1 MLTKLLLRVFVKNY
15 HRPDAPGV
23 RTRLGF
29 LEAWISIAGN
39 LILFFFKIVF
49 AIAVNSV
56 SLMADAFHTLSDM
69 ATSIIILFGFRTAG
83 RPSDS
88 KHPYG
93 HGRAENIAA
102 LIVAIL
108 LIITG
113 IEFIHAAIRRLNNP
127 QPITNTTWIII
138 IMVISIIIKEWL
150 ARFSF
155 HIARIIKSKMLEADA
170 WHHRADSFTSIL
182 VILAAVGAKC
192 GFPFLDGV
200 FALIIALL
208 IIWTGFRLAR
218 STASFLL
225 GEAPSPELVNQ
236 IITIAASVP
245 GVKGIHGIEIHDY
258 GTTKTCSAHIEVTPN
273 LSTDQSHEIAN
284 EVEGALKTRLGLPT
298 VVHIDINPH

>member
-1 MLTKLLLRVFVKNY
+1 MLPEILLKAFVKDY
-15 HRPDAPGV
+15 HQPGAPGV

-29 LEAWISIAGN
+29 LEAWTSIAGN
-39 LILFFFKIVF
+39 LILFIFKIVF
-49 AIAVNSV
+49 AIAVNSI
-56 SLMADAFHTLSDM
+56 SLLTDAFHTLSDI
-69 ATSIIILFGFRTAG
+69 ATSIIILFGFRTAN
-83 RPSDS
+83 RPSDA

-93 HGRAENIAA
+93 HGRAENIAT

-113 IEFIHAAIRRLNNP
+113 IEFIHAAIHRLNNP

-150 ARFSF
+150 TRFSF

-200 FALIIALL
+200 FALIIALF

-218 STASFLL
+218 STASELL
-225 GEAPSPELVNQ
+225 GEAPSSELVNQ
-236 IITIAASVP
+236 IITIAASIP
-245 GVKGIHGIEIHDY
+245 GVKGIHGIEVHDY
-258 GTTKTCSAHIEVTPN
+258 GTTKTCSVHIEVTPN
-273 LSTDQSHEIAN
+273 LSTTKSHNIAQQ
-284 EVEGALKTRLGLPT
+284 VERALKTGLRLQT
-298 VVHIDINPH
+298 VVHIDISPR